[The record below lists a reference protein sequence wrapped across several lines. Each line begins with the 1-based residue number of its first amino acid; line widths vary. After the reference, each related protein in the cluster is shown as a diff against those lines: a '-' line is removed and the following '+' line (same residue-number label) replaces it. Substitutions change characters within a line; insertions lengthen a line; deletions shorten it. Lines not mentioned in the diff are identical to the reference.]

1 MGKITKKKQVTVLN
15 RNPASPAQ
23 SIQTRT
29 EQGQP
34 QIQAPAQCKCWPA
47 MRKAQ
52 APSVSSVPTQQGAG
66 VRLFCVDKSE
76 GQERGKYSGL
86 HLNGT
91 VRVLFKFPPLYKSA
105 RHSNLNFF
113 FRNRLKVNFSLT
125 QVEIQQHQI
134 NNPLYRFFY
143 KTFSFFLKIWTMLF
157 RKQANNHDIQ
167 CLLPQTTL
175 SSTIMEEVQALDA
188 LWRIH

>member
-1 MGKITKKKQVTVLN
+1 MGKITKKKQVDILN

-23 SIQTRT
+23 STQTRT

-47 MRKAQ
+47 MSKAQ
-52 APSVSSVPTQQGAG
+52 APGVSSVPTQQGGAS
-66 VRLFCVDKSE
+66 FCVDKSE

-86 HLNGT
+86 HLNGA

-125 QVEIQQHQI
+125 QVEIQHHQI
-134 NNPLYRFFY
+134 NNSLYRFFIKLFLPKNMDY
-143 KTFSFFLKIWTMLF
+143 AVQKTG
-157 RKQANNHDIQ
+157 KQ
-167 CLLPQTTL
+167 
-175 SSTIMEEVQALDA
+175 S
-188 LWRIH
+188 